1 MCLRF
6 CAAVRQYLYVYT
18 SKASKLRTCVEVD
31 GVRICTFVLVEVE
44 N

>member
-6 CAAVRQYLYVYT
+6 CAAVRQYLYVYA
-18 SKASKLRTCVEVD
+18 SKASKLSTFVEVD
-31 GVRICTFVLVEVE
+31 GVRICTVVLVEEE